1 MDRPYVAGPRT
12 RTTIPHKTSPPLYVR
27 CVRNNATISWLTLS
41 SRGLTPNIIKVA
53 PSIAV
58 SFYTFETVRDTLVR
72 LQDVPEPDEI

>member
-1 MDRPYVAGPRT
+1 MDRSGVAGRRAWTNFSP
-12 RTTIPHKTSPPLYVR
+12 KTSTPLLVQ
-27 CVRNNATISWLTLS
+27 CVRSNASTSWLTLC